1 MYKRSSY
8 HQFGLDDF
16 NQPAGFKMNLENR
29 WVRKAETIPWAE
41 IEDKYAEL
49 FPSNTGMPAK
59 PLRMALGSLLIQKQL
74 GFSDRELVEEL
85 RENPYFQYFIGLP
98 GYQDRAPFAPSL
110 LVEFRKRLTDEILGD
125 INEMIIEYNEPKD
138 PPASGDSSNEQGSDS
153 RNSGTMILDAT
164 CAPQNI
170 EYPQDINLLNE
181 SRENLEEFID
191 YICYVYN
198 TEKPRMYRQLARRD
212 YLNLAR
218 SKRRSKKKI
227 RTAIR
232 KQLQYIRRDR
242 GYLASFLKEGK
253 ELTDKQMARL
263 KVIDKVYEQQKY
275 MYDND
280 VRSVEDRIV
289 SISQPYIRPIVR
301 GKAAAPVEFGAKFDM
316 SLDSLGMARI
326 EKLSFDAYNENE
338 VLQTAAENYKRRT
351 GKYPERILADKIYR
365 NRNNLSY
372 CRERGIRLSG
382 PALGRPPKNQKI
394 DRKLEYIDNA
404 DRVAVERA
412 FSLAKRCFG
421 LGRIRTKLDH
431 TTRSSIALSVI
442 AMNIDRLTDISLAEL
457 GVMDFSRFKW
467 YRSSISCLFI
477 INADRVEI
485 SAGY

>member
-1 MYKRSSY
+1 MLS
-8 HQFGLDDF
+8 
-16 NQPAGFKMNLENR
+16 
-29 WVRKAETIPWAE
+29 TI
-41 IEDKYAEL
+41 
-49 FPSNTGMPAK
+49 
-59 PLRMALGSLLIQKQL
+59 
-74 GFSDRELVEEL
+74 
-85 RENPYFQYFIGLP
+85 
-98 GYQDRAPFAPSL
+98 
-110 LVEFRKRLTDEILGD
+110 
-125 INEMIIEYNEPKD
+125 
-138 PPASGDSSNEQGSDS
+138 
-153 RNSGTMILDAT
+153 
-164 CAPQNI
+164 
-170 EYPQDINLLNE
+170 
-181 SRENLEEFID
+181 
-191 YICYVYN
+191 
-198 TEKPRMYRQLARRD
+198 
-212 YLNLAR
+212 
-218 SKRRSKKKI
+218 
-227 RTAIR
+227 
-232 KQLQYIRRDR
+232 
-242 GYLASFLKEGK
+242 
-253 ELTDKQMARL
+253 
-263 KVIDKVYEQQKY
+263 
-275 MYDND
+275 
-280 VRSVEDRIV
+280 
-289 SISQPYIRPIVR
+289 
-301 GKAAAPVEFGAKFDM
+301 
-316 SLDSLGMARI
+316 
-326 EKLSFDAYNENE
+326 SFDAYNENE